1 MASRKLAPPPGF
13 ILAGGRSSRMGTNK
27 ALLTLGRDTIIG
39 HVVRRLRPQVS
50 QITINSALSWPEF
63 PGLPRVEDRLA
74 GQIGPLA
81 GILTGMQHHAAQSP
95 AATHFLSVPC
105 DSPFLPLDLAPRLAD
120 GMGVGDLVGDNETI
134 VIASSLGRRHP
145 VFGLWPTALSADL
158 EKWLA
163 GDQNRRISAFL
174 DRHRTVVVDFA
185 PIASEAG
192 ELDPFLNI
200 NTPDDLSEA
209 SAFAELLA

>member
-63 PGLPRVEDRLA
+63 PDLPRVEDRLA

-81 GILTGMQHHAAQSP
+81 GILTGMQHHAQHP

-120 GMGVGDLVGDNETI
+120 CMGGLVGDDETI

-145 VFGLWPTALSADL
+145 VFGLWPIALAADL
-158 EKWLA
+158 ERWLA
-163 GDQNRRISAFL
+163 GDQNRRINAFL
-174 DRHRTVVVDFA
+174 DRHRTAVVDFA
-185 PIASEAG
+185 PISSEHG